1 MGQVMARKAELASGP
16 GVGNLWINE
25 IIIETLKL
33 FKTEDGFDVWRQDRL
48 RGK

>member
-1 MGQVMARKAELASGP
+1 MGQVMAKKAELVSGP
-16 GVGNLWINE
+16 GVGNLWINK
-25 IIIETLKL
+25 IIIVTL